1 MPADVKE
8 QVLNYRAYISTSDTF
23 THVHLTTNNTDSLT
37 LAPLALSQSQLA
49 QLPMDDPLILAL
61 AESHQ
66 AHTTIKYSPRIF
78 SVSKDISEEFRTVDG
93 YISKD
98 D

>member
-8 QVLNYRAYISTSDTF
+8 QVLNYCAYISTLDTF
-23 THVHLTTNNTDSLT
+23 AHVHLATNNTDSLT
-37 LAPLALSQSQLA
+37 LTPLALSQSQLA

-66 AHTTIKYSPRIF
+66 AHTAIEYSPCIF
-78 SVSKDISEEFRTVDG
+78 SVSEDIPEEL
-93 YISKD
+93 
-98 D
+98 